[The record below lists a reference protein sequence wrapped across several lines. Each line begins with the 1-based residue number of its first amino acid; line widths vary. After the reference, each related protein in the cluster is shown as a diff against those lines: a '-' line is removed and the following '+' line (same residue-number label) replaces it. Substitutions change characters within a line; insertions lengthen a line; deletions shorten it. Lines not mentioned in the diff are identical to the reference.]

1 MRFCGNSCV
10 VANYPNPSFQV
21 KTLIGKKVFFPVPPL
36 KLYVLCLKGD
46 IPVSPVVEAIDETL
60 IYKKRNP
67 THLNV
72 FTWEGLPSWIPET
85 SRRAIFRSIARA
97 TAANILQWTPP
108 IIVATQLKVTLRDRQ
123 TTPEDSNHLQSVILR
138 AMPKFQG
145 VPAQNCVKLLVEEG
159 SMANADPNCYFGKCI
174 AFFRDAEG
182 RLFVLLQ
189 WFTRQEDRGFDIIS
203 NVPSFKLAPDVET
216 KSYSTL
222 PVSSILNGA
231 LMVPGGNRYWALLSS
246 REHREYAMYLPR
258 IA

>member
-1 MRFCGNSCV
+1 M
-10 VANYPNPSFQV
+10 Y
-21 KTLIGKKVFFPVPPL
+21 TLNESSIHTL
-36 KLYVLCLKGD
+36 NNTSNHTSTYTLNHTLTHTLLYDLCLKGD
-46 IPVSPVVEAIDETL
+46 IPVMPGVETDDEKV
-60 IYKKRNP
+60 IYNKKRP

-72 FTWEGLPSWIPET
+72 FTWEGLPSWIPED

-108 IIVATQLKVTLRDRQ
+108 IIVGTQLKLNLRDRQ
-123 TTPEDSNHLQSVILR
+123 TTLQDSHQLQSVILR

-145 VPAQNCVKLLVEEG
+145 IPAQDCVKLLVEEG
-159 SMANADPNCYFGKCI
+159 SIATADPNCYFGKCL
-174 AFFRDAEG
+174 AFFCDAEG
-182 RLFVLLQ
+182 KRFVLLQ
-189 WFTRQEDRGFDIIS
+189 WFTRTRQEARGFDIIS

-231 LMVPGGNRYWALLSS
+231 LMVPGGDRYWALLSP
-246 REHREYAMYLPR
+246 REHRQYAMYFPR